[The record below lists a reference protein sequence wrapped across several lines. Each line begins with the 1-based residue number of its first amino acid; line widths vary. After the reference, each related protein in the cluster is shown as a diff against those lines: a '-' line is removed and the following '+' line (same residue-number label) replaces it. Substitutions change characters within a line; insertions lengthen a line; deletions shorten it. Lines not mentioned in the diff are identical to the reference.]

1 MTFDSDLRRLEA
13 IVAELEHADLPLDRA
28 LKLFEEGVA
37 RIRSASDEL
46 SQAEAQV
53 QQLLEQPDG
62 TFRLD
67 PLGG

>member
-1 MTFDSDLRRLEA
+1 MTFDSDLTRLEA
-13 IVAELEHADLPLDRA
+13 IVAELEQSDLPLDRA
-28 LKLFEEGVA
+28 LALFEEGVA
-37 RIRSASDEL
+37 RVRSASERL

-62 TFRLD
+62 TLRPG

>member
-1 MTFDSDLRRLEA
+1 MTFDSDLTRLEA
-13 IVAELEHADLPLDRA
+13 IVAELERNDLPLDRA
-28 LKLFEEGVA
+28 LTLFEEGVA
-37 RIRSASDEL
+37 RIRSASDQL
-46 SQAEAQV
+46 SHAEARV

>member
-1 MTFDSDLRRLEA
+1 MTFDSDLTRLEA
-13 IVAELEHADLPLDRA
+13 IVAELDQSDLPLDRA
-28 LKLFEEGVA
+28 LALFEEGVA
-37 RIRSASDEL
+37 RVRSASERL

-62 TFRLD
+62 TFRLG

>member
-1 MTFDSDLRRLEA
+1 MTFDSDLTRLEA
-13 IVAELEHADLPLDRA
+13 IVAELEHNELPLDRA

-37 RIRSASDEL
+37 RLRSASAQL
-46 SQAEAQV
+46 SEAQAQV
-53 QQLLEQPDG
+53 QQLLEQADG

>member
-1 MTFDSDLRRLEA
+1 MTFDSDLTRLEA
-13 IVAELEHADLPLDRA
+13 IVAELEHNELPLDRA

-37 RIRSASDEL
+37 RVRSASAQL

-53 QQLLEQPDG
+53 QQLLEQADG

>member
-1 MTFDSDLRRLEA
+1 MTFDSDLSRLEA
-13 IVAELEHADLPLDRA
+13 IVAELEHSDLPLDRA
-28 LKLFEEGVA
+28 LQLFEEGVA
-37 RIRSASDEL
+37 RVRSASDQL

>member
-1 MTFDSDLRRLEA
+1 MTFDSDLTRLEA
-13 IVAELEHADLPLDRA
+13 IVAELEHNDLPLDRA

-37 RIRSASDEL
+37 RVHSASDQL

-53 QQLLEQPDG
+53 QKLLESSDG

>member
-1 MTFDSDLRRLEA
+1 MTFESDLTRLEA
-13 IVAELEHADLPLDRA
+13 IVAELERNDLPLDRA

-46 SQAEAQV
+46 SRAEGQV
-53 QQLLEQPDG
+53 QQLLEQADG